1 MVAPYSPLIQV
12 DGGEYFPP
20 PYSVRTLSSTVRHGL
35 IPVGILATASVIST
49 IGLIGFISW
58 RILNWRMHYK
68 TFVGYNQYVVLVLNL
83 LLADLQQ
90 AAAFLISFHWVNEN
104 YILAPHPACF
114 AQGWL
119 LHSGDVASAFF
130 VLAIALHTFFT
141 AVYGKRIGTKTFYGG
156 VSGAWIFSYFLTGL
170 GVGMHGS
177 KYFVRA
183 GAWCWVSSEY
193 ERDRLAL
200 HYIWLFIVEFGTIL
214 IYCLTFWQL
223 RAKTSQLFAGQQ
235 VGHNLPNQATVEAVN
250 RITKLMTL
258 YPCVYVV
265 LTLPLAAGRMWSMAH
280 HGAQYSDTFSCVA
293 AALLTS
299 CGWVDAA
306 LYTLTRKALLRDTMP
321 GHGGSSGRG
330 RRGQG
335 SSWEATELGQKGI
348 THTRT
353 VTVEDGMLRDT
364 WDDPEGSDAERGRS
378 LKETPTFMRD
388 PSPSGSIDPILSGRK
403 AGQKVKTEVSVGF
416 AEMPTS
422 ESSEASERSR
432 TSSSHH
438 RRH

>member
-1 MVAPYSPLIQV
+1 MIAPYSPRITV

-20 PYSVRTLSSTVRHGL
+20 PYSTTDLSPVASRGL
-35 IPVGILATASVIST
+35 IPVGILAALSVVTSM
-49 IGLIGFISW
+49 GLICFIGF
-58 RILNWRMHYK
+58 RILTWRLHYK

-83 LLADLQQ
+83 LLADVQQ
-90 AAAFLISFHWVNEN
+90 AASFLISFHWVHKN

-114 AQGWL
+114 AQAWL
-119 LHSGDVASAFF
+119 LHSGDVSSAFF

-141 AVYGKRIGTKTFYGG
+141 AVYGMRIGNKTFYTGIFALW
-156 VSGAWIFSYFLTGL
+156 VFSYFLTGL
-170 GVGMHGS
+170 GVGLHGD
-177 KYFVRA
+177 KYFTKA

-193 ERDRLAL
+193 ERDRLGL

-214 IYCLTFWQL
+214 IYFLTFQQL
-223 RAKTSQLFAGQQ
+223 RRKTSQLFAGHQ

-280 HGAQYSDTFSCVA
+280 HGEQYSDAFAVTA

-299 CGWVDAA
+299 CGWVDTL
-306 LYTLTRKALLRDTMP
+306 LYTLTRKALLKDTMP
-321 GHGGSSGRG
+321 AHNSGRAG
-330 RRGQG
+330 VQG
-335 SSWEATELGQKGI
+335 DDSWEATELGQKGI

-353 VTVEDGMLRDT
+353 VTVEDGVLRDT
-364 WDDPEGSDAERGRS
+364 WCEPDISTEGHRGRPQQQDNGANFFR
-378 LKETPTFMRD
+378 E
-388 PSPSGSIDPILSGRK
+388 PSPSSSIDPILSGK
-403 AGQKVKTEVSVGF
+403 AAGQKVKTEVSVGSP
-416 AEMPTS
+416 EVHSDS
-422 ESSEASERSR
+422 EPSDRSR
-432 TSSSHH
+432 TSSSHN